1 MLFYTQTFSFATFN
15 SFLGE
20 PCPDG
25 WTRFNNYFY
34 LVSSSIKSR
43 DNAQKHCESLGAE
56 LVKINSAE
64 ENVFVLD
71 LSKQEPSVTL
81 IWIGLKWYTGKDFY
95 WSDSSVPDYT
105 NWAPGE
111 PNGEAREPCASMYTG
126 PKNKNLPI
134 AAAGY
139 WNDVKCYGAPYIGSV
154 CKRLP

>member
-1 MLFYTQTFSFATFN
+1 M
-15 SFLGE
+15 
-20 PCPDG
+20 
-25 WTRFNNYFY
+25 
-34 LVSSSIKSR
+34 SSSIKSR
-43 DNAQKHCESLGAE
+43 DNAQKHSLGAE

-126 PKNKNLPI
+126 PRKTNLPI
-134 AAAGY
+134 AAAGN
-139 WNDVKCYGAPYIGSV
+139 WNDIPCSGVPSIGSV